1 MLYPLFIMEKTSYSD
16 EEIYQLSQEYSIG
29 RTAETVGLNK
39 RQVCYRIQKHKD
51 KVKSNVLSEVE
62 DDKIDNKRD
71 KERIV
76 DKTIGKGNNKDNN
89 STTSIKLCDS
99 AMRILDIF
107 REKNGDLDVDVAVN
121 YAVLQILPTKIKL
134 NDAPI
139 DKISQFWKSYRKYEK
154 MVKESTMQSFARRGI
169 ERAKKSSDRKIK
181 ELEEILE

>member
-1 MLYPLFIMEKTSYSD
+1 MEKTSYSD
-16 EEIYQLSQEYSIG
+16 EEIYRLSQEYSIG

-89 STTSIKLCDS
+89 RTTNIKLCDS
-99 AMRILDIF
+99 ALDILDIF
-107 REKNGDLDVDVAVN
+107 RKKNGDLDIDTAVN
-121 YAVLQILPTKIKL
+121 YAVLHFLPPKIKL
-134 NDAPI
+134 DDAPI
-139 DKISQFWKSYRKYEK
+139 DQISQFWKSFSDFNKKVE
-154 MVKESTMQSFARRGI
+154 ESKRQSFARRGI
-169 ERAKKSSDRKIK
+169 SRIKESSDRKIK
-181 ELEEILE
+181 ELEEVLT

>member
-1 MLYPLFIMEKTSYSD
+1 MEKTSYSD
-16 EEIYQLSQEYSIG
+16 EEIYRLSQEYSIG

-76 DKTIGKGNNKDNN
+76 NEAIGKGNVMSNN
-89 STTSIKLCDS
+89 GTINIGLCDS
-99 AMRILDIF
+99 ALEILDIF
-107 REKNGDLDVDVAVN
+107 RKKNGDLDIDTAVN

-134 NDAPI
+134 DDAPI
-139 DKISQFWKSYRKYEK
+139 NKISQFWKSFSDVTKKVE
-154 MVKESTMQSFARRGI
+154 ESKMQSFARRGL
-169 ERAKKSSDRKIK
+169 ERIKKSSDRKIK
-181 ELEEILE
+181 ELKGILE